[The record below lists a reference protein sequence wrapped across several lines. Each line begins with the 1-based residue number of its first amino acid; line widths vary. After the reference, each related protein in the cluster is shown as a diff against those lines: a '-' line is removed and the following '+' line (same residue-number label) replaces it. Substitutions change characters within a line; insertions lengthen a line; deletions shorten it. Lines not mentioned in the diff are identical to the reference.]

1 MALWLQ
7 FSRQSSIH
15 LVEKGTLSLMEL
27 PWVKNRRKKAW
38 EVNMILLVFLF
49 LPLFW
54 CFQFRCSNG
63 SSQHL
68 ILRLF
73 RTYLALYLVQ
83 SDTKIHTHQV
93 IFATVCRTFI
103 VPLPASS
110 LTVSSNMTDVFYHCR
125 QNEKSQCLFDK
136 IWMIPDRDDP
146 DIRILTKYISIK

>member
-1 MALWLQ
+1 MKYVSENWKRHVNRTYEC
-7 FSRQSSIH
+7 FFKSIFTNCI
-15 LVEKGTLSLMEL
+15 K
-27 PWVKNRRKKAW
+27 KKAW

-54 CFQFRCSNG
+54 CFQVRCSNG

-103 VPLPASS
+103 VPLLASS
-110 LTVSSNMTDVFYHCR
+110 LSVSSYDTDAFYHFQ
-125 QNEKSQCLFDK
+125 QNEKSYCLFDK
-136 IWMIPDRDDP
+136 IWMIPNRDDP
-146 DIRILTKYISIK
+146 DIHILSKYISKYY